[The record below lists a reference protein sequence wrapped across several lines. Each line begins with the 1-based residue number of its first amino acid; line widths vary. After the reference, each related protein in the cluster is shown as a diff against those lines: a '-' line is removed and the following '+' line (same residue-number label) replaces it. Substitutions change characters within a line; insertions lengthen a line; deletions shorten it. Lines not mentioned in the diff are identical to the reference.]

1 MSSYIR
7 EENDIQEEDESLEH
21 EPSLT
26 RQDSANLP
34 LRIPPLGDLEKA
46 QLYSCLDIIR
56 DRMGD
61 SVPEQTV
68 IDTILAA
75 NFCAEK
81 ALDQLLQTSI
91 PTVTT
96 VSSIKETTTS
106 LPSYQDNIPIAKTR

>member
-1 MSSYIR
+1 
-7 EENDIQEEDESLEH
+7 
-21 EPSLT
+21 
-26 RQDSANLP
+26 
-34 LRIPPLGDLEKA
+34 
-46 QLYSCLDIIR
+46 
-56 DRMGD
+56 MGD

-106 LPSYQDNIPIAKTR
+106 LPSYQGMLKFLIDGQ